1 MQAVPFRSFRCT
13 TCFPSVDFHKA
24 LTRYWISFCCHLKV
38 ARVSG
43 SPAKIWEQTLENQ
56 SIATPSDNGVASIL
70 AALEEQLGA
79 LDRIGAHIAAA
90 HLDAAIQQLR
100 LKQAN
105 AH

>member
-1 MQAVPFRSFRCT
+1 
-13 TCFPSVDFHKA
+13 
-24 LTRYWISFCCHLKV
+24 
-38 ARVSG
+38 
-43 SPAKIWEQTLENQ
+43 LENQ

-79 LDRIGAHIAAA
+79 LDRIGAHTAAA

-105 AH
+105 AR